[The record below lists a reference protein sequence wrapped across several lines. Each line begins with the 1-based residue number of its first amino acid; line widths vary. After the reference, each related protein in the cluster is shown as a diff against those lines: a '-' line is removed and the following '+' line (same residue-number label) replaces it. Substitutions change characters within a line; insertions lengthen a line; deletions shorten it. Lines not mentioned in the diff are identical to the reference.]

1 MREYKVTITR
11 KPRGKRN
18 FEVGPGY
25 IQKAADTSNLRR
37 FLIQRYADT
46 GDVYSISVYAYKKKG
61 ALDPVVGH
69 LEINGETGLVLWT
82 PGTFALSNCY
92 LVDRSGK
99 LKGRL
104 RA

>member
-1 MREYKVTITR
+1 MREYKVTITK
-11 KPRGKRN
+11 KPKGKRN
-18 FEVGPGY
+18 FEVVPGY

-37 FLIQRYADT
+37 SLIQRYADT

-61 ALDPVVGH
+61 VLDPVVGY
-69 LEINGETGLVLWT
+69 LEINGETGLVLWSSRT
-82 PGTFALSNCY
+82 YATSNRY